1 MSRNININS
10 EVINLLKE
18 EKVNVEDGISILTIL
33 YYNLKP
39 SFIPEIL
46 LNKVLSL
53 GIIDKDY
60 TTNTLIWKKPLF
72 EESVTGFEW
81 VTEWMDLFKK
91 VNPERR
97 GTKADVI
104 RRMKKFF
111 VNNPSIRTDEVFEAT
126 KTYLRSLGDSQYCK
140 KSHKFIYEQDGTSML
155 LQFIEAKKEE
165 KEFGSL
171 NEDMI

>member
-1 MSRNININS
+1 MSRNVNINS
-10 EVINLLKE
+10 EIVNLLKE
-18 EKVNVEDGISILTIL
+18 KKINIEDGLSILTIL
-33 YYNLKP
+33 YYNLNP
-39 SFIPEIL
+39 SFIPETL
-46 LNKVLSL
+46 LNKVLSI

-72 EESVTGFEW
+72 EESVIGFEW

-104 RRMKKFF
+104 KRMKKFF
-111 VNNPSIRTDEVFEAT
+111 VNNPSIRTDDVFEAT
-126 KTYLRSLGDSQYCK
+126 KKYLRSLSDAQYCK
-140 KSHKFIYEQDGTSML
+140 KSHKFIYEQDGSSML
-155 LQFIEAKKEE
+155 LQFIEAEKES